1 MSIYDFKAIT
11 MDGKEVSLEQY
22 KGKVL
27 VIVNT
32 ERQSGV
38 TPQYEGLET
47 LYEQYKDENFEIIGY
62 PTNKGAFN
70 SFELDSPTEKKFNEF
85 LKESY
90 PEYLEENL
98 VECNFTKFLIDCDGN
113 IVKRYES
120 SNESVAMALD
130 IDNLLEESK
139 KNHIPVT
146 EEYGNEENNKKT
158 YIEKTYIHEHSD
170 DEGLNIE
177 GKPIDTVLSNS
188 KIQNM

>member
-11 MDGKEVSLEQY
+11 MDGKEASLEQY
-22 KGKVL
+22 RGKVL
-27 VIVNT
+27 VIVDM

-47 LYEQYKDENFEIIGY
+47 LYEQYKDEDFEIIGY
-62 PTNKGAFN
+62 PTNKGDFK
-70 SFELDSPTEKKFNEF
+70 SFELDPPNEKKFNEF

-90 PEYLEENL
+90 QESLEENL
-98 VECNFTKFLIDCDGN
+98 VENNFTKFLIDCNGN

-120 SNESVAMALD
+120 STESADMALD
-130 IDNLLEESK
+130 IDNLIDELK

-146 EEYGNEENNKKT
+146 EEHGDEENNKKT
-158 YIEKTYIHEHSD
+158 YIEKTYINERSD
-170 DEGLNIE
+170 EALNIG

-188 KIQNM
+188 KMQNM